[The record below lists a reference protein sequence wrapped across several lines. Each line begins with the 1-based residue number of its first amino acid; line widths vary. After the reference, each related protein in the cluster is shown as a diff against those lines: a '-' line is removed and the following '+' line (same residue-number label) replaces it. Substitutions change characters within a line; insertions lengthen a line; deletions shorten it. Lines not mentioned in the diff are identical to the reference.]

1 VNFDATPSKC
11 MPPALYANFSGHH
24 FNLLSQTLKTFSAM
38 PTHTM
43 YTCKVEQLLH
53 SAMHNDLF
61 INIQSPHHALSVSIV
76 T

>member
-1 VNFDATPSKC
+1 
-11 MPPALYANFSGHH
+11 
-24 FNLLSQTLKTFSAM
+24 M